1 MTDGIVGKVTGTV
14 GRTGTAKNGPYAV
27 LEVQRQGATYPDRV
41 TAWGLDATT
50 GDLVTVT
57 GFLSWRKSERD
68 GKTYFDV
75 SLNQPKLESQ
85 VTAPAAVNVDD
96 STPF

>member
-1 MTDGIVGKVTGTV
+1 MSDNIVGKVTGTV

-27 LEVQRQGATYPDRV
+27 IEVQRTGATYPDRV
-41 TAWGLDATT
+41 TVWGLDASS
-50 GDLVTVT
+50 GDRVTVT

-75 SLNQPKLESQ
+75 SLNQPKVESHDRAAANVNDQ
-85 VTAPAAVNVDD
+85 AP
-96 STPF
+96 F